1 MSSNG
6 LDIEVPGDL
15 EYSDDHVWVDE
26 SVEPAML
33 GITQY
38 AADQLGDL
46 VFIDLPEVG
55 LHVQVGDELAQLES
69 SKSVSPM
76 VSPVSG
82 TVKYVNRAVEED
94 AQIINDDPYG
104 EGWILK
110 MELDEDEPDLL
121 TADQYESRI
130 SK

>member
-1 MSSNG
+1 
-6 LDIEVPGDL
+6 
-15 EYSDDHVWVDE
+15 
-26 SVEPAML
+26 ML